1 MSVNHLSMRRSISMK
16 DNEFLNVTI
25 RFATSHDYH
34 RPWITSP
41 SSHMKLLRSR
51 YLDILDSVSS
61 SDFLK
66 NMNSA
71 LLYKLQTLLIM
82 STFDL
87 LSSAVTLMARFS
99 LTANSYLQLL

>member
-1 MSVNHLSMRRSISMK
+1 M
-16 DNEFLNVTI
+16 DNVTFKSHEA
-25 RFATSHDYH
+25 FAK
-34 RPWITSP
+34 P
-41 SSHMKLLRSR
+41 LLG
-51 YLDILDSVSS
+51 LDSVSS

-99 LTANSYLQLL
+99 LTPNSYLQLL